1 MDVAIQVVPD
11 GQFTMLEG
19 TFAPRVLE
27 VGLILDL
34 IIANDLAEAAHVVEG
49 EADGPHELFER
60 GEVQAL
66 TIGQEQGLP
75 LESEDIISWSLLLL
89 LLDLFCLDY
98 MGEGQMIF
106 KNK

>member
-1 MDVAIQVVPD
+1 M
-11 GQFTMLEG
+11 
-19 TFAPRVLE
+19 
-27 VGLILDL
+27 
-34 IIANDLAEAAHVVEG
+34 EG

-89 LLDLFCLDY
+89 LLLALF
-98 MGEGQMIF
+98 
-106 KNK
+106 